1 MSYLNDVGLGCH
13 YVGHFNQTL
22 LALSPRLH
30 VRHGEAVK
38 DTGDLT
44 KKISSEGRVFR
55 IEILAKE
62 VGSSSFGIAFTL
74 TNRCFKDKNLKMHN
88 PLLPVIH

>member
-1 MSYLNDVGLGCH
+1 LAIL
-13 YVGHFNQTL
+13 NQTL

-74 TNRCFKDKNLKMHN
+74 TNRCFKDKNLKIAQKMPNNWHF
-88 PLLPVIH
+88 VIKKDQE